1 MVKATK
7 DEIDNLGYTT
17 AWSQRPN
24 ESEKAY
30 QGFRTYLELDTPR
43 TLGAAAE
50 KLGKH
55 VSQMNQWSTKYQ
67 WLSRAQQYDA
77 WVAGQTDNARAE
89 ALVLFQGQVLM
100 DEVSDYQTL
109 TTIWN
114 EMVSRFI
121 ETGGFLVAG
130 DEVEG
135 LPPTTEETL
144 KQFKHLAQIRLV
156 IDNMARKAAKL
167 PNTYRASEVKSD
179 GGKALDEVIMLSYD
193 NGPMRLP
200 EGDDG

>member
-1 MVKATK
+1 MVSK
-7 DEIDNLGYTT
+7 DSLQEVGYTT

-30 QGFRTYLELDTPR
+30 HGFRTYLELETPR
-43 TLGAAAE
+43 RLTDVAE

-55 VSQMNQWSTKYQ
+55 VSQMYQWSTKYQ
-67 WLSRAQQYDA
+67 WLARAQQFDA
-77 WVAGQTDNARAE
+77 WVTGQTDNARAE

-100 DEVSDYQTL
+100 EEVSDYQKL
-109 TTIWN
+109 TSVWN
-114 EMVSRFI
+114 EMLERFVAN
-121 ETGGFLVAG
+121 GGFLTGNDEEAG
-130 DEVEG
+130 LAPTSEEV
-135 LPPTTEETL
+135 L

-156 IDNMARKAAKL
+156 IDNMARKAARL

-179 GGKALDEVIMLSYD
+179 GGRAEDEIIMLSYD